1 MLLYTRVAPPKV
13 PKRRSRAGCNF
24 CKEKKK
30 KCDEARPRCTRCEE
44 NGHECRYDPV
54 KPRQRRRADQQ
65 QAAELGQQYQQPDD
79 DDGVDDGVDNDG
91 GQGGG
96 GSGGANHADGQQ
108 GSAGAAAAGIGTV
121 RPSRAGTPQRAA
133 HRPPPLSLTTAG
145 LARQHRQRAAAAPLC
160 HARGGSSSSDASPD
174 TASDD
179 WPQSA
184 ATAVAGQ
191 PNNPLH
197 HHRPY
202 AAPTTD
208 SAVSSAAPY
217 TPCTDFGAFSFDP
230 FDASIILPPNDG
242 TVGHDDDG
250 DVSPT
255 IANDFAGFSPD
266 ASSPAAAS
274 PTSSRSLTLVPPS
287 PRLEFTAPAFYEFS
301 HDAGRRNL
309 IAHFCNTLSHLIV
322 LREDEG
328 NNPFQQ
334 LVLPL
339 SHGSQAVTGAIYA
352 LASAH
357 LEVRGVDPGGAHASV
372 RYHSQAIQGLARLI
386 EQGDGVDRNELL
398 AAIMLLIYYEVLV
411 QRGRSNLVD
420 GHLKGAMAIMGN
432 GSPQNNPTGVFLERA
447 FRFYDVI
454 AALSF
459 GTAPLSN
466 CPSSGG
472 FTPFAPLDSRGTTV
486 AYDSVDALL
495 GMATSLWP
503 VIHRL
508 SNLLAMKNELT
519 AAVTAGELS
528 KAAVLRAEFDSTCAA
543 IEFALQEWEPI
554 LPQVLQQQQQQ
565 QRCPDEEDKA
575 MDEERCR
582 LQSILNSA
590 LAYRHSAFVYLYRSI
605 YDCPREH
612 PVVQLHTH
620 VSLTHCEATVA
631 HGGPMGSLLWPLFV
645 SACEAME
652 PADRALARR
661 SFAGISRRQGMK
673 NIERAWCV
681 VEEVWLRADAQQN
694 TAAAAAAAA
703 DQEEENMGFFKMPPA
718 TKRRGD
724 LWRKVS
730 ADMGWTIVFG

>member
-24 CKEKKK
+24 CKEKVTLHFTPALP
-30 KCDEARPRCTRCEE
+30 CRDDGQDQQDSRSATEEEMRRGPSPVLAADQAEGPGQHPDLDDGGHAGDQTDSADAAEGAPSVAAALGSAGTPRASC
-44 NGHECRYDPV
+44 H
-54 KPRQRRRADQQ
+54 QRRR
-65 QAAELGQQYQQPDD
+65 
-79 DDGVDDGVDNDG
+79 
-91 GQGGG
+91 
-96 GSGGANHADGQQ
+96 S
-108 GSAGAAAAGIGTV
+108 
-121 RPSRAGTPQRAA
+121 A
-133 HRPPPLSLTTAG
+133 HRRPLSVTTTATYEY
-145 LARQHRQRAAAAPLC
+145 LQDRE
-160 HARGGSSSSDASPD
+160 GSSSSDASPQ

-179 WPQSA
+179 WPIHPA
-184 ATAVAGQ
+184 LLHDGGQ
-191 PNNPLH
+191 
-197 HHRPY
+197 Y
-202 AAPTTD
+202 EAAPAITSAPVTT
-208 SAVSSAAPY
+208 PY
-217 TPCTDFGAFSFDP
+217 TPCIDFSAFSFDNVD
-230 FDASIILPPNDG
+230 FSALAADSAGADQ
-242 TVGHDDDG
+242 D
-250 DVSPT
+250 DVSQ
-255 IANDFAGFSPD
+255 AAADALGSFSPNSD
-266 ASSPAAAS
+266 APSSCAD
-274 PTSSRSLTLVPPS
+274 RSLALVAPS

-301 HDAGRRNL
+301 RDAGRRNL

-322 LREDEG
+322 LREDDG

-339 SHGSQAVTGAIYA
+339 SHGSPAVMGAIYA

-372 RYHSQAIQGLARLI
+372 RYHSQAIHGLARLI
-386 EQGDGVDRNELL
+386 EQGDGVDKNELL
-398 AAIMLLIYYEVLV
+398 AAIMLLVYYEVLV

-432 GSPQNNPTGVFLERA
+432 APPQNNPTGVFLERA

-459 GTAPLSN
+459 GTAPLSS

-472 FTPFAPLDSRGTTV
+472 FTPFAPLDSRGAAVT
-486 AYDSVDALL
+486 YDSVDALL

-503 VIHRL
+503 IIHRL
-508 SNLLAMKNELT
+508 SNLLALKNEL
-519 AAVTAGELS
+519 AVAVATGELS
-528 KAAVLRAEFDSTCAA
+528 KAAVLRTEFDSTCAA
-543 IEFALQEWEPI
+543 IEIALQDWEPI
-554 LPQVLQQQQQQ
+554 LPHDF
-565 QRCPDEEDKA
+565 QRHGMRDGDSAKDEEH
-575 MDEERCR
+575 RR

-605 YDCPREH
+605 YDCPRSH

-620 VSLTHCEATVA
+620 VSLKHCEATVA

-673 NIERAWCV
+673 NIERSWCV
-681 VEEVWLRADAQQN
+681 VEEVWQRADAQE
-694 TAAAAAAAA
+694 ASFV
-703 DQEEENMGFFKMPPA
+703 DDDDDDVGFLKMPSM
-718 TKRRGD
+718 KRRGD